1 MDREPSK
8 ANVSVLS
15 EILYCIAA
23 IALGFLAVL
32 IPYLIDPRFFY
43 LDDKQLQFI
52 PYMTDIAAHLLHGEL
67 PFLSISTVFGGNYSI
82 DWQHG
87 VLNPVSLLS
96 SLLVYSTDNL
106 QLAGAFVAATY
117 FPLLSL
123 AVFLLAR
130 SFGIAQG
137 PALLF
142 TTVIASNNFLLYW
155 TGSSWHNHLVG
166 VTWFAWA
173 WFFLLHCG
181 KRYKLAPIGL
191 ALSTYLLLTS
201 GFPHA
206 ALATCTIMLVNIVK
220 AFQKRNSRELLDIL
234 IGGGSALLVALPSLL
249 PAFFSLPYTDRGTG
263 ISNGTF
269 LTPGIGDYLMGG
281 APAYLPKLLFW
292 EQFDFDVP
300 IFYLAWFFPFLL
312 FFIDFKNAAQVI
324 KKLIPIIAILT
335 ILLVLGTGPENLGP
349 VRWPFRF
356 IPFVHIAA
364 GIILFSLL
372 FHSGPL
378 KITKKRILLA
388 QSLVFLVAII
398 ATFESPRYVGSFL
411 SAFLIAIFLAISLNQ
426 YRQRGINA
434 FIGALILGSFVFFGL
449 THAWLPINPDVPNYG
464 APTTRSHSS
473 PVAMQDFNGYTLS
486 LGPLIVSPQTK
497 KESELPLAA
506 SYISKGHYAFNGYS
520 ALGHKSLQ
528 KELCIGRRTQTD
540 CPNGAIKWTEL
551 DEQTRWPLLDLF
563 RINRVTAQHGMW
575 WDGIASRLGPAWHSA
590 GKGNEVETFERNNP
604 ITLPGTLSWHPP
616 GMQIAETEPMKHQH
630 ESLSISKNTDG
641 GRLVFA
647 RLFWPGYRAS
657 FNGEPIEVV
666 AHRGFLVAVDLPPE
680 STGRLELWFRPPGL
694 YLGLGLA
701 SLGLVIV
708 ILYLLVRRYLPY
720 KPRNLEKKPGEPISD
735 Y

>member
-1 MDREPSK
+1 MDLPSPK
-8 ANVSVLS
+8 TSNVTLS
-15 EILYCIAA
+15 EIPYYLAA
-23 IALGFLAVL
+23 IAVGLLVVA

-52 PYMTDIAAHLLHGEL
+52 PYMTDIAAHLLQGEL

-87 VLNPVSLLS
+87 VLNPASLLS
-96 SLLVYSTDNL
+96 SLFVYSTDNL

-142 TTVIASNNFLLYW
+142 TIIIASNNFLLYW
-155 TGSSWHNHLVG
+155 AGSSWHNHLVG

-191 ALSTYLLLTS
+191 AISTYLLLTS

-206 ALATCTIMLVNIVK
+206 ALAACTIMAVGIVK
-220 AFQKRNSRELLDIL
+220 AFQKRNNRELLDI
-234 IGGGSALLVALPSLL
+234 IVGGGSALLFALPSLL
-249 PAFFSLPYTDRGTG
+249 PAFFSLLYTDRGTG

-269 LTPGIGDYLMGG
+269 LTPSIGDYLMGG

-292 EQFDFDVP
+292 EEFDFDVP
-300 IFYLAWFFPFLL
+300 IFYLTWFFPFLL
-312 FFIDFKNAAQVI
+312 LFIDFKNATQVI
-324 KKLIPIIAILT
+324 RKLIPIFAILI
-335 ILLVLGTGPENLGP
+335 ILLVLGTGPESLGP
-349 VRWPFRF
+349 VRWPFRY
-356 IPFVHIAA
+356 IPFIHITA

-378 KITKKRILLA
+378 KITRKRTLLA
-388 QSLVFLVAII
+388 QSLVFLVALI

-411 SAFLIAIFLAISLNQ
+411 SAFLTAIFLSISITQ
-426 YRQRGINA
+426 YRQRGINS
-434 FIGALILGSFVFFGL
+434 FIGVLALGVVFFFGL
-449 THAWLPINPDVPNYG
+449 THAWLPINPDVPSYG
-464 APTTRSHSS
+464 APTARSNRL

-497 KESELPLAA
+497 EGSELPLAA

-528 KELCIGRRTQTD
+528 KELCINRRTQTD

-551 DEQTRWPLLDLF
+551 DNQTKLPLLDLF

-575 WDGIASRLGPAWHSA
+575 WDGIASRLGSTWHSA
-590 GKGNEVETFERNNP
+590 KKGNEVETFERNNP
-604 ITLPGTLSWHPP
+604 ITLPGTLSWHPQ
-616 GMQIAETEPMKHQH
+616 GMQVATAEPMRHQH
-630 ESLSISKNTDG
+630 ESLSISKNSDG
-641 GRLVFA
+641 GRLIFA

-657 FNGEPIEVV
+657 LNNKPLEVV
-666 AHRGFLVAVDLPPE
+666 AHRGFLVAIDLPANA
-680 STGRLELWFRPPGL
+680 TGQLKIWFRPPAL
-694 YLGLGLA
+694 RLGLA
-701 SLGLVIV
+701 LAGIGLMLIT
-708 ILYLLVRRYLPY
+708 LYLFIRSRILVEPKLA
-720 KPRNLEKKPGEPISD
+720 KKSM
-735 Y
+735 